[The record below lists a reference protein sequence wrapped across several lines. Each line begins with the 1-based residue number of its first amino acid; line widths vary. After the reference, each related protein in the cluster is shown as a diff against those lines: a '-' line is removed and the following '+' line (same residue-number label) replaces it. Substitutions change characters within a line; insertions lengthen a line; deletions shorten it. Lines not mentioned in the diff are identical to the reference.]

1 VATTETGSRQ
11 ARGAAGTGQPNFR
24 LCPGP
29 ARRRLRFARHAP
41 DFFSHCDRS
50 LRPRLDR
57 FDPDGLPSAGDAP
70 AARPADASPDEAPPW
85 IRELVARVQ
94 RHLAGEL
101 QDFADVPLDL
111 AGVPPFARRVYEATR
126 KVPAGQTRTYGDL
139 ATNLGEL
146 PTTSRAIGAALGANP
161 WSLIVP
167 CHRIVGAG
175 DRLTG
180 FSAAG
185 GVRTKAR
192 LLVIEGA
199 QLLAE

>member
-1 VATTETGSRQ
+1 MPRELGNRISACAPGRPGVDCGLPAMPRISFPTAIGPCGLAWTGSTLT
-11 ARGAAGTGQPNFR
+11 AF
-24 LCPGP
+24 
-29 ARRRLRFARHAP
+29 H
-41 DFFSHCDRS
+41 
-50 LRPRLDR
+50 
-57 FDPDGLPSAGDAP
+57 LPGDAP

>member
-1 VATTETGSRQ
+1 MSRISFPTALGPCSLAWTGS
-11 ARGAAGTGQPNFR
+11 ALTAFHLPGDVPAT
-24 LCPGP
+24 GP
-29 ARRRLRFARHAP
+29 AGAP
-41 DFFSHCDRS
+41 TE
-50 LRPRLDR
+50 
-57 FDPDGLPSAGDAP
+57 
-70 AARPADASPDEAPPW
+70 EAPPW

-101 QDFADVPLDL
+101 QDFASVPLDFDC
-111 AGVPPFARRVYEATR
+111 VPPFARRVYEATR
-126 KVPAGQTRTYGDL
+126 TVPAGQTRTYGDI
-139 ATNLGEL
+139 AAILGE
-146 PTTSRAIGAALGANP
+146 PPAASRAIGAALGANP
-161 WSLIVP
+161 WPLIVP
-167 CHRIVGAG
+167 CHRIVGAR